1 LPGNKN
7 FVQAETKCLVNLHL
21 KPPGTATCCC
31 VSGGL
36 KVSVKKTRAPADLE
50 ENLDDRN
57 VPAAEPSTLPPG
69 FLSPSVKEYLEL
81 GKSIPGNKEAVFSK
95 YVARVQIN
103 VYISCLS
110 QTSCTQLLLLNTSQR
125 PNSASN
131 IFKYGYSS
139 EDQKSTKS
147 TKSRNLCNFHVQQLH
162 TI

>member
-1 LPGNKN
+1 MNKQFNRNFKDSLPGNKN
-7 FVQAETKCLVNLHL
+7 FVQTETKCLVNLHL
-21 KPPGTATCCC
+21 KPLCTATRCC

-95 YVARVQIN
+95 HALRI
-103 VYISCLS
+103 
-110 QTSCTQLLLLNTSQR
+110 
-125 PNSASN
+125 
-131 IFKYGYSS
+131 
-139 EDQKSTKS
+139 
-147 TKSRNLCNFHVQQLH
+147 
-162 TI
+162 